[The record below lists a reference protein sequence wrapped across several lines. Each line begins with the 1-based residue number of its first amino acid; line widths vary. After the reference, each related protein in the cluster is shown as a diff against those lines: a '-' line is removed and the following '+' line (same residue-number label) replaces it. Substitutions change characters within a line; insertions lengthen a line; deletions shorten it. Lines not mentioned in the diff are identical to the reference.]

1 MIPSDNPIIQNVGN
15 RIKDA
20 REAKQL
26 TQAGLAKLIDVSR
39 TAVTQWESS
48 MTFPNLE
55 KILELAKILGVSP
68 EYIAFNRDNPVEYRT
83 PSATVEVPVVHFGEK
98 VEDRQKVA
106 IHYIAADYLKA
117 KNIST
122 ESDTDVFFYKI
133 ESESFAAKYAP
144 GSHLLIDGNLNRWNG
159 DGDYLIW
166 TGVAAQLANLS
177 TNLADSKTVMVQMS
191 TGGAGQAIETKA
203 LKVLGRVK
211 GVLN

>member
-1 MIPSDNPIIQNVGN
+1 MIPSENPIIQNVGT

-55 KILELAKILGVSP
+55 KILELSKILGVSP

-83 PSATVEVPVVHFGEK
+83 PNETYEVPVFQFGEK
-98 VEDRQKVA
+98 PEDRKAVA
-106 IHYIAADYLKA
+106 THYMA
-117 KNIST
+117 KSWIESKGIEGGNAFFYRT
-122 ESDTDVFFYKI
+122 ESEAFSARYPAGTF
-133 ESESFAAKYAP
+133 
-144 GSHLLIDGNLNRWNG
+144 LLIDANIERFIG
-159 DGDYLIW
+159 DGDYVIW
-166 TGVAAQLANLS
+166 NGFTSQLVNLTANF
-177 TNLADSKTVMVQMS
+177 ADPKTVVVQAS
-191 TGGAGQAIETKA
+191 IGGAGQAVEGKKLT
-203 LKVLGRVK
+203 VLGRVK